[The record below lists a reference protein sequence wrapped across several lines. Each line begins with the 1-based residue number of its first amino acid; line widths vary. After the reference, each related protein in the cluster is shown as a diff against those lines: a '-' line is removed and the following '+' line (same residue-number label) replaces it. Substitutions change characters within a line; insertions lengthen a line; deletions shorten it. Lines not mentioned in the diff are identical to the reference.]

1 MEFNRWIETVGNS
14 PRPGKVSGKGVHVV
28 AALLGESPR
37 AVYSWYRQERIPS
50 FSAGV
55 NIILK
60 SKGDVDWNG
69 IYAPFAR
76 KLFKPGGDHAV
87 S

>member
-1 MEFNRWIETVGNS
+1 MELNRWIETVGSS
-14 PRPGKVSGKGVHVV
+14 PRPGKVSGKGVHIA
-28 AALLGESPR
+28 AALLGETPR

-50 FSAGV
+50 FSAAA

-60 SKGDVDWNG
+60 TKGDVDWNG

-76 KLFKPGGDHAV
+76 KLFKSGAGYAA

>member
-1 MEFNRWIETVGNS
+1 MELNRWIETVGGS
-14 PRPGKVSGKGVHVV
+14 PRPGKVSGKGVHIA
-28 AALLGESPR
+28 AALLGETPR

-60 SKGDVDWNG
+60 TKGDVDWNG
-69 IYAPFAR
+69 IYSPFAR
-76 KLFKPGGDHAV
+76 KLFKSGADYAA

>member
-1 MEFNRWIETVGNS
+1 MELNRWIESVGSS

-28 AALLGESPR
+28 AALLGETPR

-76 KLFKPGGDHAV
+76 KLFKSGADYAA